1 MKPDYERILLSKDQ
15 IHARIR
21 ELAAELDRDYADKDA
36 LFVCILKGSVFF
48 FSDLLKEMKTMP
60 VIDFM
65 AASSYGNATVSSG
78 VLNITK
84 DLVVPV
90 QGKHI
95 VLIEDIVDSGFT
107 LSRLKEHL
115 LSRRPLS
122 VRICTLLNKPDRR
135 TVPVEVDYCG
145 FDIPDEFV
153 VGYGLDYAEKYRNEK
168 DIYILSR
175 TVYGG

>member
-1 MKPDYERILLSKDQ
+1 MKPDFESVLLSEEQ
-15 IHARIR
+15 IRARIA

-60 VIDFM
+60 MIDFM
-65 AASSYGNATVSSG
+65 AASSYGDATVSSG
-78 VLNITK
+78 TLNITK
-84 DLVVPV
+84 DLSVSV
-90 QGKHI
+90 QGKHV

-115 LSRRPLS
+115 LSRMPLS

-135 TVPVEVDYCG
+135 TVKVEVDYCG

-168 DIYILSR
+168 AIYILSR

>member
-1 MKPDYERILLSKDQ
+1 MKPDFEKVLLSEEQ
-15 IHARIR
+15 IRARVA
-21 ELAAELDRDYADKDA
+21 ELAAEIDRDYAGKDT

-65 AASSYGNATVSSG
+65 AASSYGDATVSSG

-84 DLVVPV
+84 DLSVSV
-90 QGKHI
+90 QGKHV

-115 LSRRPLS
+115 LSRHPLS

-135 TVPVEVDYCG
+135 TVDVDVDYCG

-168 DIYILSR
+168 DVYILSR
-175 TVYGG
+175 SVYGG

>member
-1 MKPDYERILLSKDQ
+1 MKPDYERILISENE
-15 IHARIR
+15 IAARIA

-78 VLNITK
+78 TLNITK
-84 DLVVPV
+84 DLCVSV
-90 QGKHI
+90 QGKHV

-115 LSRRPLS
+115 LSRHPLS

-135 TVPVEVDYCG
+135 TVDVEVDYCG

-175 TVYGG
+175 SVYGG

>member
-1 MKPDYERILLSKDQ
+1 MKRDYEKVLLSEEQ
-15 IHARIR
+15 IQARVA

-78 VLNITK
+78 MLNITK
-84 DLVVPV
+84 DLSVSV
-90 QGKHI
+90 QGKHV

-115 LSRRPLS
+115 LSRLPLS
-122 VRICTLLNKPDRR
+122 VKICTLLNKPDRR
-135 TVPVEVDYCG
+135 TADVDIDYCG

-175 TVYGG
+175 SVYGG

>member
-1 MKPDYERILLSKDQ
+1 MNCDYERILISEAEIAAK
-15 IHARIR
+15 IK

-36 LFVCILKGSVFF
+36 LFICILKGSVFF
-48 FSDLLKEMKTMP
+48 FTDLLKEMKTMP

-78 VLNITK
+78 HLNITK
-84 DLVVPV
+84 DLSVSV
-90 QGKHI
+90 QGKHL
-95 VLIEDIVDSGFT
+95 VLVEDIVDSGFT

-115 LSRRPLS
+115 LSRHPLS
-122 VRICTLLNKPDRR
+122 VKICTLLNKPDRR
-135 TVPVEVDYCG
+135 TVPVDVDYCG